1 MSLELTY
8 LGTKGTRIGNNLVR
22 PNELD
27 PAYLNLGTLLSQNIN
42 SPAARAANIPIPYP
56 GFNGSVAQALRP
68 YPQYLDIQRRS
79 DPSGNSTYHAFQ
91 TQLSIRSYRGLDVQM
106 AYTFAR
112 TISDADILAGLGP
125 GGQSTYNRRL
135 EKAIATT
142 DVPHVFAL
150 SYSYELPFL
159 RTNRIL
165 GGWVLTGIHQY
176 SSGVPVVLTANAT
189 LPLFS
194 TTLRPDVVPGAERR
208 VQVDGFDP
216 NRDRWINPAAFA
228 TPGAFRLGTSA
239 RSYTDLRNPSFLNE
253 NFGLLKRF
261 GITERVTLTFRGEL
275 FNAFNRTVFG
285 APAANIS
292 NTNFGRITSQAN
304 TPRQGQLALR
314 LDF

>member
-1 MSLELTY
+1 
-8 LGTKGTRIGNNLVR
+8 
-22 PNELD
+22 
-27 PAYLNLGTLLSQNIN
+27 
-42 SPAARAANIPIPYP
+42 
-56 GFNGSVAQALRP
+56 
-68 YPQYLDIQRRS
+68 
-79 DPSGNSTYHAFQ
+79 
-91 TQLSIRSYRGLDVQM
+91 M
-106 AYTFAR
+106 AYTFAK

-125 GGQSTYNRRL
+125 GGQTTYNRRL

-176 SSGVPVVLTANAT
+176 STGVPIQLTANNT
-189 LPLFS
+189 LPLFGS
-194 TTLRPDVVPGAERR
+194 VLRPDVVAGADRR
-208 VQVDGFDP
+208 VEVEQFDP
-216 NRDRWINPAAFA
+216 NRDLWINPAAFRVPA
-228 TPGAFRLGTSA
+228 ALQFGTSA
-239 RSYTDLRNPSFLNE
+239 RSYTDLRAPSFFNE

-261 GITERVTLTFRGEL
+261 GITERVTLTFRAEL

-285 APAANIS
+285 APQANVS
-292 NTNFGRITSQAN
+292 NNLFGRITSQAN